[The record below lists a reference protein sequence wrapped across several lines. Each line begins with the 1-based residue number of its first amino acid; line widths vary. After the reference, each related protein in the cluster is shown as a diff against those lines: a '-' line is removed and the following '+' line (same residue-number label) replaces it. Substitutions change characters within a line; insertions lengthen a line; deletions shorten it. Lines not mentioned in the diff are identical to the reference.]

1 MTDTDKTEANCNLE
15 AESLSTRQLS
25 GLGRL
30 EKSLARETELFKRRT
45 ANSSRLSEQSK
56 SDGLPNG
63 VPMPWMTE
71 WHMPY
76 AMYVAS
82 GSGATIID
90 VDGNEYQDFCLGDSG
105 TMFGH
110 SPPATSQAVIEQ
122 IREGITTMLP
132 TKDAGVVARELA
144 RRFGLT
150 HWQFAISATDANH
163 FVVRICRVL
172 TGRPKVLIFD
182 QCYHGSLDETLGH
195 IENGQIA
202 RRASYDTNPAV
213 SPSRITRIVEFNDV
227 ESLERELAHGDVAC
241 VLAEPVMTN
250 CGMVLPE
257 PGFHERLRDLTRQ
270 HNVYLVIDETH
281 TFSSGPGGY
290 TAAHGLEPDFITL
303 GKAIAG
309 GVPAA
314 VYGFSSEIAEKIANG
329 FAGERDTAPMG
340 IGGTLAGNALSI
352 RAIRATLENVA
363 TEEAFEHMIQGAN
376 RLADGIEDKIA
387 SIGLPWSVTR
397 CGARVELQ
405 FAPNPPRTGAE
416 AKLQID
422 WDLLGFIHL
431 YLANRGVLLTPF
443 HNMMLISPVTDV
455 AAIDLLVSQL
465 TSCMEELMELDD
477 RRNKRESKRQIQ
489 SACVADEGAEL

>member
-1 MTDTDKTEANCNLE
+1 HT
-15 AESLSTRQLS
+15 
-25 GLGRL
+25 
-30 EKSLARETELFKRRT
+30 
-45 ANSSRLSEQSK
+45 
-56 SDGLPNG
+56 
-63 VPMPWMTE
+63 
-71 WHMPY
+71 PY

-82 GSGATIID
+82 GAGATIID
-90 VDGNEYQDFCLGDSG
+90 VDGNEYQDFCLGDTG

-132 TKDAGVVARELA
+132 TKDAGAVARELA

-163 FVVRICRVL
+163 YVVRICRVL

-213 SPSRITRIVEFNDV
+213 SPSRITRIVEFNDL

-314 VYGFSSEIAEKIANG
+314 VYGFSSEIAEEIANG

-363 TEEAFEHMIQGAN
+363 TEEAFEHMIQGAK
-376 RLADGIEDKIA
+376 RLADGIED
-387 SIGLPWSVTR
+387 
-397 CGARVELQ
+397 
-405 FAPNPPRTGAE
+405 
-416 AKLQID
+416 
-422 WDLLGFIHL
+422 
-431 YLANRGVLLTPF
+431 
-443 HNMMLISPVTDV
+443 
-455 AAIDLLVSQL
+455 
-465 TSCMEELMELDD
+465 
-477 RRNKRESKRQIQ
+477 
-489 SACVADEGAEL
+489 

>member
-1 MTDTDKTEANCNLE
+1 MTDTDKTEASCNLE

-150 HWQFAISATDANH
+150 HWQFAISATDANR

-195 IENGQIA
+195 IENGKIA

-227 ESLERELAHGDVAC
+227 E
-241 VLAEPVMTN
+241 
-250 CGMVLPE
+250 
-257 PGFHERLRDLTRQ
+257 
-270 HNVYLVIDETH
+270 
-281 TFSSGPGGY
+281 
-290 TAAHGLEPDFITL
+290 
-303 GKAIAG
+303 
-309 GVPAA
+309 
-314 VYGFSSEIAEKIANG
+314 
-329 FAGERDTAPMG
+329 
-340 IGGTLAGNALSI
+340 
-352 RAIRATLENVA
+352 
-363 TEEAFEHMIQGAN
+363 
-376 RLADGIEDKIA
+376 
-387 SIGLPWSVTR
+387 
-397 CGARVELQ
+397 
-405 FAPNPPRTGAE
+405 
-416 AKLQID
+416 
-422 WDLLGFIHL
+422 
-431 YLANRGVLLTPF
+431 
-443 HNMMLISPVTDV
+443 
-455 AAIDLLVSQL
+455 
-465 TSCMEELMELDD
+465 
-477 RRNKRESKRQIQ
+477 
-489 SACVADEGAEL
+489 